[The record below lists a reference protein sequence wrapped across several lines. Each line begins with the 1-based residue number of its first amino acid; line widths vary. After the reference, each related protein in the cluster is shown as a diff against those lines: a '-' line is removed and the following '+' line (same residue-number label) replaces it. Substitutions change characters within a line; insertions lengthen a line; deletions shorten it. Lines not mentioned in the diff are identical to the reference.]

1 MKRDREELVFDLYP
15 YAKPAHTGFPAALT
29 EADQPHAC
37 ASLCLYLIYITCRN
51 SRHELLE
58 ELEAISSKKQ

>member
-1 MKRDREELVFDLYP
+1 MRQNCEELVFDLYP
-15 YAKPAHTGFPAALT
+15 YVEPAHAGFPAVLN
-29 EADQPHAC
+29 ESNQPHAC